1 MLKQKHF
8 YNRTIRKIVVAFGTL
23 FNDIQVARYDR
34 NGNQKEVIK
43 VPLNYGAKEKYL
55 TRLTSDPNLVKSIA
69 TSVPRMSFDLIGI
82 EYDTSRKQMSTLMNF
97 SANDANSVKTQ
108 YAPLPYNFNF
118 TMSIYVRHTEDGTQI
133 VEQILPYFTP
143 DYTVTVDLI
152 PSLDQKYDMPIILN
166 SVSPDTTY
174 EGDMMETRLIIWT
187 LEFTVKG
194 YIFPRVKGDDE
205 AGPIIRRTDT
215 NIFTDTNI
223 SNNIVAMN
231 ITTTPFPS
239 DAEPDDEFGFAEVIT
254 NFPNTLP

>member
-23 FNDIQVARYDR
+23 FNDIQVARYDK
-34 NGNQKEVIK
+34 NGNQKEIIK

-69 TSVPRMSFDLIGI
+69 TTVPRMSFDLIGI
-82 EYDTSRKQMSTLMNF
+82 EYDTSRKQPSTLQNF
-97 SANDANSVKTQ
+97 ASDGNGGLNRQ
-108 YAPLPYNFNF
+108 YAPLPYNFSF

-152 PSLDQKYDMPIILN
+152 ADMNQKYDMPIILN
-166 SVSPDTTY
+166 SVTSDTEY
-174 EGDMMETRLIIWT
+174 EGDMMTTRLIVWT

-194 YIFPRVKGDDE
+194 YIFPRVIKSSSANG
-205 AGPIIRRTDT
+205 IIKTSNTNIYAEVTTDT
-215 NIFTDTNI
+215 NIK
-223 SNNIVAMN
+223 SAIVS
-231 ITTTPFPS
+231 TTPDPS
-239 DAEPDDEFGFAEVIT
+239 NSTIDDEFGFAEDIREY
-254 NFPNTLP
+254 PDTL